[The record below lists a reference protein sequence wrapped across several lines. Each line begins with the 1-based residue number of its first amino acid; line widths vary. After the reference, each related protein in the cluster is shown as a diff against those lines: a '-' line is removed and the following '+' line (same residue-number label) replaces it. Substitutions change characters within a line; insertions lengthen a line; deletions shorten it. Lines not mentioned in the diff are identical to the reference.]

1 MKKERTGSLIWRL
14 IYPLLI
20 FLGVELI
27 IELGATIV
35 YFAVKMQSGAF
46 ENLSEQGIVDAATA
60 FLTGKALYFTLI
72 RGVVLIPLYLWIM
85 KVDTRLDVYYER
97 DFKYT
102 DYRKTWL
109 ILLVP
114 AGICAA
120 IGFNGLVSLSGIEK
134 FSKAY
139 QAVEKITYS
148 GNLFVQIMAS
158 AIAAPIV
165 EELLFRGLI
174 FKRLR
179 NVTPAVW
186 AMVISGLIFG
196 IIHGNLVQFVYAFPI
211 GVILAFIYE
220 IFKTIWAPVIFHVSA
235 NFISVMLT
243 NFLPGVE
250 FNLTVG
256 LLALVSV
263 VTLAILFVILFVI
276 DNKVKRTK
284 I

>member
-1 MKKERTGSLIWRL
+1 M
-14 IYPLLI
+14 
-20 FLGVELI
+20 
-27 IELGATIV
+27 
-35 YFAVKMQSGAF
+35 
-46 ENLSEQGIVDAATA
+46 
-60 FLTGKALYFTLI
+60 
-72 RGVVLIPLYLWIM
+72 
-85 KVDTRLDVYYER
+85 DTRLDVYYER

-174 FKRLR
+174 FKTSEECNTCSMGDGYIWSGIWNYSRQSC
-179 NVTPAVW
+179 AVC
-186 AMVISGLIFG
+186 VCIPNRSDTCFYL
-196 IIHGNLVQFVYAFPI
+196 
-211 GVILAFIYE
+211 
-220 IFKTIWAPVIFHVSA
+220 
-235 NFISVMLT
+235 
-243 NFLPGVE
+243 
-250 FNLTVG
+250 
-256 LLALVSV
+256 
-263 VTLAILFVILFVI
+263 
-276 DNKVKRTK
+276 
-284 I
+284 

>member
-1 MKKERTGSLIWRL
+1 MKKNEQEVLYGDLFIRFLFFRSGIDYRTGCNHSI
-14 IYPLLI
+14 
-20 FLGVELI
+20 
-27 IELGATIV
+27 
-35 YFAVKMQSGAF
+35 FAVKMQSGAF

-97 DFKYT
+97 DFKYA

-148 GNLFVQIMAS
+148 G
-158 AIAAPIV
+158 
-165 EELLFRGLI
+165 
-174 FKRLR
+174 
-179 NVTPAVW
+179 
-186 AMVISGLIFG
+186 
-196 IIHGNLVQFVYAFPI
+196 
-211 GVILAFIYE
+211 
-220 IFKTIWAPVIFHVSA
+220 
-235 NFISVMLT
+235 
-243 NFLPGVE
+243 
-250 FNLTVG
+250 
-256 LLALVSV
+256 
-263 VTLAILFVILFVI
+263 
-276 DNKVKRTK
+276 
-284 I
+284 

>member
-35 YFAVKMQSGAF
+35 YFAFKMQSGAF

-97 DFKYT
+97 DFRYT

-134 FSKAY
+134 FSKAENY
-139 QAVEKITYS
+139 
-148 GNLFVQIMAS
+148 
-158 AIAAPIV
+158 
-165 EELLFRGLI
+165 LFR
-174 FKRLR
+174 
-179 NVTPAVW
+179 
-186 AMVISGLIFG
+186 
-196 IIHGNLVQFVYAFPI
+196 
-211 GVILAFIYE
+211 
-220 IFKTIWAPVIFHVSA
+220 
-235 NFISVMLT
+235 
-243 NFLPGVE
+243 
-250 FNLTVG
+250 
-256 LLALVSV
+256 
-263 VTLAILFVILFVI
+263 
-276 DNKVKRTK
+276 
-284 I
+284 